1 MWTPGV
7 DMPPKKRAKF
17 LFTPSDTT
25 ASENMGTSQDT
36 DRAPP
41 DAETM
46 RSTQRPRAHW
56 NPGTRAEASA
66 VVAAATGRDIGGTLG
81 HVAESPTEE
90 ATNVTGTPSYV
101 IASRTTAVCAAAQA
115 PWLPVNK
122 TRNPRIVGARAT
134 AVDIAATAPWLSVD
148 KNLYSRPQDSC
159 SPGRADTQPNQAARG
174 SQDDYQ
180 EEPSTMEGPFDNTAD
195 AMAARVYRELAD
207 DYERRGSAL
216 ERWLLH
222 RFDQRNVTE
231 DGLEAAEPPPPVHCE
246 IIFAH
251 LHREEER
258 ANHLR
263 LCLETIYAAVETDH
277 RFATLV
283 AAQFQLH
290 KLASLFDN
298 LRSELA
304 VKAEQWATRD
314 PDASAW
320 LFVLVRALDNHLGS
334 IWSKI
339 EEVKTLE
346 QQVRLNAQSRWWIV
360 LEE

>member
-1 MWTPGV
+1 MT
-7 DMPPKKRAKF
+7 
-17 LFTPSDTT
+17 
-25 ASENMGTSQDT
+25 
-36 DRAPP
+36 APP
-41 DAETM
+41 DINGVIDQVAKFVAQQGQEFE
-46 RSTQRPRAHW
+46 QRMVR
-56 NPGTRAEASA
+56 E
-66 VVAAATGRDIGGTLG
+66 AAATSNSAKFAFLDPE
-81 HVAESPTEE
+81 HAFYP
-90 ATNVTGTPSYV
+90 
-101 IASRTTAVCAAAQA
+101 C
-115 PWLPVNK
+115 
-122 TRNPRIVGARAT
+122 
-134 AVDIAATAPWLSVD
+134 
-148 KNLYSRPQDSC
+148 
-159 SPGRADTQPNQAARG
+159 
-174 SQDDYQ
+174 
-180 EEPSTMEGPFDNTAD
+180 
-195 AMAARVYRELAD
+195 YRE
-207 DYERRGSAL
+207 AL

-231 DGLEAAEPPPPVHCE
+231 DSLETAEPPPVHCE

-304 VKAEQWATRD
+304 VKAEQRATRD

-320 LFVLVRALDNHLGS
+320 LLVLVRVIGNHLVS
-334 IWSKI
+334 IGSKI
-339 EEVKTLE
+339 EEVETLE
-346 QQVRLNAQSRWWIV
+346 QQVRMNLQSRWWIV